1 MKEGPSA
8 PEGELTKG
16 AGDQPES
23 AEVKQE
29 SELKTQVD
37 AFVEWAKK
45 ENSAFVSML
54 AHHGEIELQGTLE
67 EAEASVPEGMFIK
80 KGGTKEAPQ
89 YTLCYHMHSG
99 TIEYVKH
106 G

>member
-1 MKEGPSA
+1 
-8 PEGELTKG
+8 
-16 AGDQPES
+16 
-23 AEVKQE
+23 
-29 SELKTQVD
+29 
-37 AFVEWAKK
+37 
-45 ENSAFVSML
+45 ML

-99 TIEYVKH
+99 TIDGRYVNMSSTGEGTIVDEGDKEYKFKISDIDMSDPKESLKKII
-106 G
+106 

>member
-29 SELKTQVD
+29 SELKTQVGKFSLCINVGSSWRD
-37 AFVEWAKK
+37 RTSR
-45 ENSAFVSML
+45 NS
-54 AHHGEIELQGTLE
+54 
-67 EAEASVPEGMFIK
+67 
-80 KGGTKEAPQ
+80 
-89 YTLCYHMHSG
+89 
-99 TIEYVKH
+99 
-106 G
+106 